1 EMYWRYYGEN
11 RWKFH
16 ERSETQNVEDDDI
29 ETWSLGR
36 IIRETQ
42 QQYTFSLHD
51 SEKSKNTPIDLFVE
65 VLHPGNAKGRAY
77 RPTLYD
83 FLAHRALAFYMNEEP
98 EITQP
103 AQTFSLNNPDFFSDA
118 KAFVDL
124 SLETSD
130 TLSMK

>member
-1 EMYWRYYGEN
+1 
-11 RWKFH
+11 H
-16 ERSETQNVEDDDI
+16 A
-29 ETWSLGR
+29 
-36 IIRETQ
+36 
-42 QQYTFSLHD
+42 FSLHD

-98 EITQP
+98 DITQP
-103 AQTFSLNNPDFFSDA
+103 AQTFSLNNPDLFSDA
-118 KAFVDL
+118 KTFVDL

-130 TLSMK
+130 TLSMKYQAISVLQSLTAFHLNDNDPAPLIEIELQRL